1 MNKHKMLTAS
11 DIEYLENRFKET
23 FPTKDEFSKFRDSL
37 FNKLDIILKEVFAGR
52 EEQTVISA

>member
-1 MNKHKMLTAS
+1 MLTAS